1 METSPVNAT
10 SPESTASSGFTRID
24 IGELLHRYKPKIARW
39 LPKGMIGALEKL
51 VHIELINDFLEE
63 HYNDEA
69 TAFLKSAAAWMDIEL
84 TVAHAERLRES
95 LGGRPIIVANHP
107 LGGPESVL
115 LMHEIAKLRPDLRM
129 VSQELLLK
137 LKPLA
142 PLLAP
147 IPKQNGRSY
156 SGALMEAFQSERPLL
171 LFPAGYCSRPLSFGA
186 VYDYAWQKMFV
197 KVARKHGRP
206 IVPIHIS
213 GMNSKKFYRLSG
225 LRRGLGIKASLES
238 VYLVDEMV
246 KQRGNSLTMTIGTPI
261 AFEAL
266 DRAVT
271 DEEWAN
277 RIRQYV
283 YNLGR
288 NPALGFDPGLPATLP
303 LR

>member
-1 METSPVNAT
+1 METSPVGA
-10 SPESTASSGFTRID
+10 ASAVAQASAGFTRID
-24 IGELLHRYKPKIARW
+24 IAELLRRYKPTLARW
-39 LPKGMIGALEKL
+39 LPKGIVSALGKL

-63 HYNDEA
+63 HFEDEP
-69 TAFLKSAAAWMDIEL
+69 TEFLKSAAAWMDIEL
-84 TVAHAERLRES
+84 AMLHAERLRDS
-95 LGGRPIIVANHP
+95 LCQRPIVVANHP

-115 LMHEIAKLRPDLRM
+115 LMHEIAKTRPDLRM

-147 IPKQNGRSY
+147 IPRQNGRAY

-186 VYDYAWQKMFV
+186 VYDFAWQKMFV

-213 GMNSKKFYRLSG
+213 GMNSNKFYRLSA

-238 VYLVDEMV
+238 LCLVDEMV
-246 KQRGNSLTMTIGTPI
+246 AQRGGSLTMTIGTPI
-261 AFEAL
+261 APEML
-266 DRAVT
+266 DQAIA
-271 DEEWAN
+271 DQEWAD

-283 YNLGR
+283 YGLGR
-288 NPALGFDPGLPATLP
+288 DSALGFDPGLPATLP